1 MTTTLWDVL
10 QHHNGS
16 VIRSSG
22 APLPEHI
29 TLHLAFNNVADKQH
43 FSYAMRIA
51 WSPITVINR
60 PGTINLDIVVPLG
73 VALVQA
79 L

>member
-1 MTTTLWDVL
+1 MTTTLWEVL
-10 QHHNGS
+10 DYHNGS
-16 VIRSSG
+16 VVRSSG
-22 APLPEHI
+22 SDRPEHI

-43 FSYAMRIA
+43 FSYAMRVA
-51 WSPITVINR
+51 WSPITVTNR
-60 PGTINLDIVVPLG
+60 PGTLNLDIVVPLG